1 VSIYLIRERKILMRA
16 IISVIGVDQRGI
28 IAEVSTLL
36 ADKKVNILDINQ
48 TILDEYFTM
57 TMLVDLESL
66 EIPLEELKKEL
77 KTKGEELG
85 VSIKLQHED
94 IFRSMHRI

>member
-1 VSIYLIRERKILMRA
+1 MKA
-16 IISVIGVDQRGI
+16 IISVIGMDQIGI
-28 IAEVSTLL
+28 IAQVSSLL
-36 ADKKVNILDINQ
+36 SEKKVNILDISQ

-57 TMLVDLESL
+57 TMLVELERLETSL
-66 EIPLEELKKEL
+66 EDLKKDL
-77 KTKGEELG
+77 KSKGDELG

>member
-1 VSIYLIRERKILMRA
+1 MRA

-36 ADKKVNILDINQ
+36 ADEKVNILDINQ
-48 TILDEYFTM
+48 TILNEYFTM
-57 TMLVDLESL
+57 TMLVDLEGL
-66 EIPLEELKKEL
+66 EIPLEDLKKEL
-77 KTKGEELG
+77 KEKGEKLG